1 MAPILPPRAVVNS
14 SDLPG
19 TRFTAGLKAGALS
32 RDEVAQWIERPPPE
46 RKATSPIL
54 VEGARLHV
62 IDRWYP
68 SSKTCSGCGT
78 VKTKLSLNTR
88 TYVCHTCGLVMDR
101 DLNAAIN
108 IQVAG
113 SAPETLNA
121 RGGTARR
128 TPGAHSPNETRTKQ
142 PHPKGVRLGA
152 NTRKS
157 VLQAKTN

>member
-1 MAPILPPRAVVNS
+1 M
-14 SDLPG
+14 
-19 TRFTAGLKAGALS
+19 
-32 RDEVAQWIERPPPE
+32 
-46 RKATSPIL
+46 
-54 VEGARLHV
+54 
-62 IDRWYP
+62 
-68 SSKTCSGCGT
+68 
-78 VKTKLSLNTR
+78 KTKLSLNTR

-121 RGGTARR
+121 RGGNTRR
-128 TPGAHSPNETRTKQ
+128 TLGAHSPNETRTKQ
-142 PHPKGVRLGA
+142 PHPKGMRLGA